1 MSNKLFTRNNLLA
14 AAAFA
19 FLGLTGCNPE
29 EEMDPSTEMS
39 AESSLMAQGVNP
51 KSNVKLRKNHYV
63 VLSSSETLPSGI
75 AAELTA
81 ANGEVTSLMEQAGVA
96 TVYSEDPNFASKA
109 SKIRGVRSVVRD
121 LDVQWYNPDDMKIV
135 ELADVGTPPQSG
147 DDDRYFDLQWG
158 HAAIKAP
165 QAWNTGQR
173 GQGVRVAVLD
183 SGFDLDHP
191 DLAPNIDLAASK
203 NFVPGERLD
212 YALTGVGSHGTH
224 TAGTIAA
231 ADNGIGIIG
240 VAPEAKL
247 ILVKVLRDAGS
258 GSFSW
263 MIDGIVHA
271 TQQGANVI
279 NMSLGAALPRN
290 GKFLNDNDTPDDPT
304 DDFIESDTKAVQE
317 LLIAINRATSYATK
331 NGVTVIASAGNDE
344 NNGNADKS
352 LVHIP
357 SSSTGVISISAT
369 APRGWALN
377 PFGTFMDNFASY
389 SNYGT
394 SDIHFAAPG
403 GDVSFAYD
411 KRGFD
416 LVTVGPVE
424 NVAYAFDLVFSTG
437 SNLDPAKASYYW
449 SAGTSM
455 ASPHAAGVAAL
466 IISKN
471 GGKMDP
477 AHVLAKLRATAD
489 DLGKPG
495 RDPYYGY
502 GRVNALR
509 AVTE

>member
-1 MSNKLFTRNNLLA
+1 MRNKFFTTKTLLYPA
-14 AAAFA
+14 LFA
-19 FLGLTGCNPE
+19 FVGLMGCNPE
-29 EEMDPSTEMS
+29 EDMNPTGELSQEATQ
-39 AESSLMAQGVNP
+39 MAQGINP
-51 KSNVKLRKNHYV
+51 KSNVKLHKNQYV
-63 VLSSSETLPSGI
+63 VLSSSETMSADI
-75 AAELTA
+75 AAQLNA
-81 ANGEVTSLMEQAGVA
+81 ANGKVISLLEQAGVA
-96 TVYSEDPNFASKA
+96 TVYSEDPNFVANA
-109 SKIRGVRSVVRD
+109 SKINGIRSVVRD
-121 LDVQWYNPDDMKIV
+121 LEVQWYNPDDMKIV
-135 ELADVGTPPQSG
+135 ELSDVGTPPASG
-147 DDDRYFDLQWG
+147 DDDRFFDLQWG

-165 QAWNTGQR
+165 EAWNAGHR
-173 GQGVRVAVLD
+173 GSGVRVAVLD

-203 NFVPGERLD
+203 NFVPGEGLS
-212 YALTGVGSHGTH
+212 YALSGVGSHGTH

-247 ILVKVLRDAGS
+247 ILVKVLRDSGS

-263 MIDGIVHA
+263 MMNGIVHA

-290 GKFLNDNDTPDDPT
+290 GKFLNDNGTPEDPS

-331 NGVTVIASAGNDE
+331 NGVTVIASAGNDA

-377 PFGTFMDNFASY
+377 PFGTFMDDFASY

-394 SDIHFAAPG
+394 SDVHFAAPG
-403 GDVSFAYD
+403 GDYMHPGNEIAIIAGVRQYVYV
-411 KRGFD
+411 FD
-416 LVTVGPVE
+416 
-424 NVAYAFDLVFSTG
+424 YVFSTG
-437 SNLDPAKASYYW
+437 SSLTPGVAQYYW
-449 SAGTSM
+449 SVGTSM
-455 ASPHAAGVAAL
+455 AGPHAAGVAAL
-466 IISKN
+466 LIGRN
-471 GGKMDP
+471 GGQMSP
-477 AHVLAKLRATAD
+477 AHVLAKLRATSD

-502 GRVNALR
+502 GRVNAFR